1 MKATHRL
8 IDSVW
13 TVEFNLNEKDNTAE
27 ILRYSRNDEE
37 GYQKEYQLPKGWLK
51 EDDDRTV
58 TALVLNTNRGNNG
71 AAKQYAVTN
80 PKYIFSYGA

>member
-13 TVEFNLNEKDNTAE
+13 TVQFTLNDNGTAT
-27 ILRYSRNDEE
+27 IHSYNRQDPE
-37 GYQKEYQLPKGWLK
+37 GYERERQLPKGWLK

-58 TALVLNTNRGNNG
+58 TALVLKESGDAEG
-71 AAKQYAVTN
+71 VEYPVTN
-80 PKYIFSYGA
+80 PKHVFDYN

>member
-13 TVEFNLNEKDNTAE
+13 TVEFTLNPDNTAT
-27 ILRYSRNDEE
+27 IHNYNRQDPE
-37 GYQKEYQLPKGWLK
+37 GYERERELPKGWLK
-51 EDDDRTV
+51 EDDERTV

-71 AAKQYAVTN
+71 AAVEYPVTN
-80 PKYIFSYGA
+80 PMHIFDYNA